1 MMSITGKIIFAGGG
15 TGGHVYPAL
24 ACIETLQAM
33 GDFEVLYVG
42 GHRGI
47 ENSIIP
53 EYQYRFKKIWI
64 SGFQRS
70 LTLKN
75 ILFPLKLV
83 ISLLQSVLIL
93 LKFKPAVVVGT
104 GGYVSGPVVYSAAKM
119 GIPTLIQEQ
128 DTFPG
133 VTTRLLSKYCDIVCV
148 PYEEVI
154 PLLTNVKGTVVVT
167 GVPVRSSLQFPDK
180 KVAQK
185 EWGFKSSLPVIL
197 IFGGSQGAQTLNLA
211 IKNMYEKIQAKHLI
225 QLLWQTG
232 DKNYEEIKRW
242 AIADKPGILIKNY
255 IHSMEK
261 AYAAADFI
269 ISRAGA
275 ITLAEL
281 SKVQKPSILV
291 PYPHSAAHHQ
301 EKNAETIAKLG
312 AAIVVKEGEDFEER
326 LLYTLDRIL
335 TDKKLAS
342 DMSEK
347 WKNIYKPKATE
358 KIVTEIIKLMAEEDE
373 NTTRKN

>member
-1 MMSITGKIIFAGGG
+1 MMSMPGKIIFAGGG

-24 ACIETLQAM
+24 ACIETLQIR
-33 GDFEVLYVG
+33 GDYEVLYVG
-42 GHRGI
+42 GYRGI
-47 ENSIIP
+47 ENKIVP
-53 EYQYRFKKIWI
+53 EHHHRFKKIWI

-70 LTLKN
+70 LALKN
-75 ILFPLKLV
+75 ILFPLKLI
-83 ISLLQSVLIL
+83 ISLIQSVFIL

-133 VTTRLLSKYCDIVCV
+133 VTTRLLSRYCDIVCV
-148 PYEEVI
+148 PFEEVV
-154 PLLTNVKGTVVVT
+154 PLISKVKGSVVVT
-167 GVPVRSSLQFPDK
+167 GVPVRHSLQLPDK
-180 KVAQK
+180 EVALE
-185 EWGFKSSLPVIL
+185 EWGFQAAMPVIL
-197 IFGGSQGAQTLNLA
+197 IFGGSQGAQALNLA
-211 IKNMYEKIQAKHLI
+211 VSNIYEKIADKYPV

-232 DKNYEEIKRW
+232 DKNYEEIGRW
-242 AIADKPGILIKNY
+242 PIAEKSGVLIKNY

-261 AYAAADFI
+261 AYAAADLI

-281 SKVQKPSILV
+281 SKVQKPCILV
-291 PYPHSAAHHQ
+291 PYPYSAAHHQ

-326 LLYTLDRIL
+326 LLNTVDRVL
-335 TDKKLAS
+335 TDKKLATE
-342 DMSEK
+342 MGEK
-347 WKNIYKPKATE
+347 WKSIYKPQASE
-358 KIVTEIIKLMAEEDE
+358 KIVTEIIKLMA
-373 NTTRKN
+373 N